1 MRWTGVGLLA
11 LAGLLY
17 GGDWLAA
24 RSRGPGAFG
33 SVVVQPYYAVALKDG
48 KTEFFMLSPEPRPC
62 VHALFPHFG
71 AAPCW
76 YLEGHRRQRID
87 VGRNRNLPM
96 GGARLPWI
104 ETASAGRSLRVP
116 PYGNSQSQ

>member
-1 MRWTGVGLLA
+1 MLALLA

-17 GGDWLAA
+17 VGDWLAA
-24 RSRGPGAFG
+24 RSRGPRAFG

-48 KTEFFMLSPEPRPC
+48 KTEFIMLAPETHAC

-76 YLEGHRRQRID
+76 YLEGHKRQRID
-87 VGRNRNLPM
+87 VGQNGGLPM
-96 GGARLPWI
+96 DGAHLPWI
-104 ETASAGRSLRVP
+104 ETASDGRPLRAH
-116 PYGNSQSQ
+116 PYSISQLQ